1 MSKRRFGVKDM
12 VMTGL
17 FAAICFVVLFFKIP
31 IPSPVGTP
39 FLHLGNMFVIL
50 AALLFSGLHGGIAGS
65 MGMGLFDLFYYP
77 SSFLKTLILKFG
89 IGIVT
94 GFVASKG
101 RKENQK
107 SPSGKLLILSAI
119 LILTSIIIFIV
130 TKNVGYEIKIENV
143 DKSLVLIPLLYIFC
157 FILGIILAVAAY
169 LSKSISVEL
178 QYAILGASS
187 GIIFNLIG
195 EFIFAVISKV
205 IAGSLFVP
213 AIIAAAFSLPATL
226 INGTFSVIGAIVIY
240 IPLKRALKIN

>member
-1 MSKRRFGVKDM
+1 M
-12 VMTGL
+12 
-17 FAAICFVVLFFKIP
+17 
-31 IPSPVGTP
+31 
-39 FLHLGNMFVIL
+39 
-50 AALLFSGLHGGIAGS
+50 
-65 MGMGLFDLFYYP
+65 
-77 SSFLKTLILKFG
+77 
-89 IGIVT
+89 
-94 GFVASKG
+94 
-101 RKENQK
+101 
-107 SPSGKLLILSAI
+107 ILSAI